1 MILFDS
7 SVWVAYANG
16 VSNPQTQQLKSL
28 LSKQKDVFV
37 NATVVQ
43 EVLQGFCDDRQY
55 SIWYGVMSLSTIVL
69 TLPHFEVAI
78 ATVQLYRTLR
88 KKGVTIRKPNDCL
101 IAAYAIH
108 FDVELCH
115 NDVDFDHIAAHTDL
129 KIWKP

>member
-16 VSNPQTQQLKSL
+16 VSNPQTQQLRSL

-37 NATVVQ
+37 NATIVQ
-43 EVLQGFCDDRQY
+43 EVLQGFRDDRQY

-78 ATVQLYRTLR
+78 AAAQLYRFLR
-88 KKGVTIRKPNDCL
+88 KKGITIRKPNDCL

-115 NDVDFDHIAAHTDL
+115 NNVDFDQIAAHTDL